1 MTTTAPFGCWSS
13 PIVPELLTNGLPG
26 YAFPQFDNGNLYWL
40 ETRPWENGRSVIV
53 CRHADGTVEDAL
65 PAPLS
70 CRSKVHEY
78 GGSPYIVSED
88 VLYFCLYDDQRV
100 YALPL
105 DDPKALPQP
114 ITPDAKFCF
123 ADFCIDS
130 ARQRLIC
137 VMEDHSQPGEPQNL
151 IAAIPLNGNMALQ
164 PLCEGEDFYAYPR
177 LDNNDQQL
185 CWISWN
191 HPDMPWDNTRL
202 WLSTLDDDGLPVTPE
217 LIAGQGDESVTQ
229 PRWSPDNHLYFVSDR
244 DNWWNLYRAANNQQ
258 VEALLPMSAEFA
270 TPLWILGM
278 SNYDFCNDGTIL
290 CSYSADGS
298 WSLATLA
305 PGSSTLLPVETS
317 YTQISDIHC
326 HGNSG
331 WLVGAAPQF
340 SAELAAWT
348 ANDRNLTTVAQG
360 EPLGIDEGFLSHPQ
374 SISFPSDEGTTAH
387 GFYYPPSNPN
397 YSAPENTKPPLIVVC
412 HGGPT
417 GATGTGL
424 NLKLQYWTSRGFAVL
439 DVNYRGSTG
448 YGRDYRH
455 ALDGQWGIA
464 DVEDVVAGTRYLIEQ
479 QLVDRKKVAIRGSS
493 AGGYTVLAAL
503 CFQDIFRAGAC
514 LYGIGD
520 LETLARDTHKFES
533 RYLDRLVGPYPE
545 QQETYRSRSPIHH
558 VDRFDCPVIF
568 FQGLDDRVVPPEQA
582 LTMVKALRQ
591 KQMAV
596 AYLPFEGESHGFRKA
611 ETIKTALEA
620 ELYFYGRVFRFKP
633 ADQLPI
639 TPIFNIGL

>member
-1 MTTTAPFGCWSS
+1 MTTTAPFGCWAS

-40 ETRPWENGRSVIV
+40 ETRPWENGRSVV
-53 CRHADGTVEDAL
+53 VRRRADGAIEDAF

-78 GGSPYIVSED
+78 GGSPYIVSGN
-88 VLYFCLYDDQRV
+88 VMYFCLYDDQRV
-100 YALPL
+100 YALTL
-105 DDPKALPQP
+105 DDPEALPQP
-114 ITPDAKFCF
+114 ITPDAKYCF
-123 ADFCIDS
+123 ADFCVDQT
-130 ARQRLIC
+130 RQRLIC
-137 VMEDHSQPGEPQNL
+137 VMEDHSQSGEPQNL
-151 IAAIPLNGNMALQ
+151 VAAIPLSGDMALQ
-164 PLCEGEDFYAYPR
+164 RLCEGEDFYAYPK
-177 LDNNDQQL
+177 LDNNGQQL

-202 WLSTLDDDGLPVTPE
+202 WLSTLDNDGLPGTPE

-229 PRWSPDNHLYFVSDR
+229 PRWSPDNHLHFVSDR
-244 DNWWNLYRAANNQQ
+244 NNWWNLYRLGDTHQI
-258 VEALLPMSAEFA
+258 EALLPMSAEFA
-270 TPLWILGM
+270 TPLWTLGM
-278 SNYDFCNDGTIL
+278 SNYDFLGDGAIL
-290 CSYSADGS
+290 CSYTADGS
-298 WSLATLA
+298 WFLATLS
-305 PGSSTLLPVETS
+305 PDSQTLKPVETL
-317 YTQISDIHC
+317 YTQISDIYC
-326 HGNSG
+326 QGECG
-331 WLVGAAPQF
+331 WLVGAAPQL
-340 SAELAAWT
+340 SAELAQWT
-348 ANDRNLTTVAQG
+348 TDDRNLTTVARG
-360 EPLGIDEGFLSHPQ
+360 EPLGIDDGFLSRPQ
-374 SISFPSDEGTTAH
+374 PISFPSGDNAVAH
-387 GFYYPPSNPN
+387 GFYYPPSNPD
-397 YSAPENTKPPLIVVC
+397 YTAPENSKPPLIVVC

-417 GATGTGL
+417 GATGTSL

-455 ALDGQWGIA
+455 ALDGQWGIV
-464 DVEDVVAGTRYLIEQ
+464 DVEDVVAGTRYLIDQ

-503 CFQDIFRAGAC
+503 CFEDIFRAGAC

-533 RYLDRLVGPYPE
+533 HYLERLVGPYPE
-545 QQETYRSRSPIHH
+545 QQETYRARSPIHH

>member
-1 MTTTAPFGCWSS
+1 MTTTAPFGCWAS

-40 ETRPWENGRSVIV
+40 ETRPWENGRSVV
-53 CRHADGTVEDAL
+53 VRRRADGAIEDAL

-78 GGSPYIVSED
+78 GGSPYIVSGN
-88 VLYFCLYDDQRV
+88 VMYFCLYDDQRV
-100 YALPL
+100 YALTL
-105 DDPKALPQP
+105 DDPEALPQP
-114 ITPDAKFCF
+114 ITPDAKYCF
-123 ADFCIDS
+123 ADFCVDQT
-130 ARQRLIC
+130 RQRLIC
-137 VMEDHSQPGEPQNL
+137 VMEDHSQSGEPQNL
-151 IAAIPLNGNMALQ
+151 VAAIPLSGDMALQ
-164 PLCEGEDFYAYPR
+164 RLCEGEDFYAYPK
-177 LDNNDQQL
+177 LDNNGQQL

-202 WLSTLDDDGLPVTPE
+202 WLSTLDNDGLPGTPE

-229 PRWSPDNHLYFVSDR
+229 PRWSPDNHLHFVSDR
-244 DNWWNLYRAANNQQ
+244 NNWWNLYRLGDTHQI
-258 VEALLPMSAEFA
+258 EALLPMSAEFA
-270 TPLWILGM
+270 TPLWTLGM
-278 SNYDFCNDGTIL
+278 SNYDFLGDGAIL
-290 CSYSADGS
+290 CSYTADGS
-298 WSLATLA
+298 WFLATLS
-305 PGSSTLLPVETS
+305 PDSQTLKPVETL
-317 YTQISDIHC
+317 YTQISDIYC
-326 HGNSG
+326 QGECG
-331 WLVGAAPQF
+331 WLVGAAPQL
-340 SAELAAWT
+340 SAELAQWT
-348 ANDRNLTTVAQG
+348 TDDRNLTTVARG
-360 EPLGIDEGFLSHPQ
+360 EPLGIDDGFLSRPQ
-374 SISFPSDEGTTAH
+374 PISFPSGDNAVAH
-387 GFYYPPSNPN
+387 GFYYPPSNPD
-397 YSAPENTKPPLIVVC
+397 YTAPENSKPPLIVVC

-417 GATGTGL
+417 GATGTSL

-455 ALDGQWGIA
+455 ALDGQWGIV
-464 DVEDVVAGTRYLIEQ
+464 DVEDVVAGTRYLIDQ

-503 CFQDIFRAGAC
+503 CFEDIFRAGAC

-533 RYLDRLVGPYPE
+533 HYLERLVGPYPE
-545 QQETYRSRSPIHH
+545 QQETYRARSPIHH

-568 FQGLDDRVVPPEQA
+568 FQGRDDRGVPPEQA

>member
-26 YAFPQFDNGNLYWL
+26 YAFPQFDNDNLYWL
-40 ETRPWENGRSVIV
+40 ETRPWENGRSVV
-53 CRHADGTVEDAL
+53 VRRRSDGAIEDAL

-78 GGSPYIVSED
+78 GGSPYIVSD
-88 VLYFCLYDDQRV
+88 NVMYFCLYDDQRV
-100 YALPL
+100 YALTL
-105 DDPKALPQP
+105 DDPEALPQP
-114 ITPDAKFCF
+114 ITPDAKYSF
-123 ADFCIDS
+123 ADFCVDHT
-130 ARQRLIC
+130 RQRLIC
-137 VMEDHSQPGEPQNL
+137 IMEDHSQPGEPQNL
-151 IAAIPLNGNMALQ
+151 VAAIPLSGDMALQ
-164 PLCEGEDFYAYPR
+164 RLCEGEDFYAYPK
-177 LDNNDQQL
+177 LDNIGQQL

-191 HPDMPWDNTRL
+191 HPDMPWDNTHL
-202 WLSTLDDDGLPVTPE
+202 WLSTLDDDGLPGTPE

-244 DNWWNLYRAANNQQ
+244 NNWWNLYRLGDTHQI
-258 VEALLPMSAEFA
+258 EAVLPMSAEFA
-270 TPLWILGM
+270 TPLWTLGM
-278 SNYDFCNDGTIL
+278 SNYDFLGDGTIL
-290 CSYSADGS
+290 CSYTADGS
-298 WSLATLA
+298 WFLATLS
-305 PGSSTLLPVETS
+305 PETQTLKPVETL
-317 YTQISDIHC
+317 YTQISDIYC
-326 HGNSG
+326 HGECG
-331 WLVGAAPQF
+331 WLVGAAPQL
-340 SAELAAWT
+340 SAELAQWT
-348 ANDRNLTTVAQG
+348 TDDRNLTTVARG
-360 EPLGIDEGFLSHPQ
+360 EPLGIDDGFLSRPQ
-374 SISFPSDEGTTAH
+374 PISFQSGDNAVAH
-387 GFYYPPSNPN
+387 GFYYPPSNPD
-397 YSAPENTKPPLIVVC
+397 YTAPENSKPPLIVVC

-417 GATGTGL
+417 GATGTSL
-424 NLKLQYWTSRGFAVL
+424 NLKLQYWSSRGFAVL

-503 CFQDIFRAGAC
+503 CFEDIFRAGAC

-533 RYLDRLVGPYPE
+533 HYLERLVGPYPE
-545 QQETYRSRSPIHH
+545 QQETYRARSPIHH